1 MVVGASRGVFVSTNR
16 GGRARTFSPPRR
28 ALMFFVSVAN
38 LGWGWMTASGT
49 DSDCATCVDINQ

>member
-1 MVVGASRGVFVSTNR
+1 
-16 GGRARTFSPPRR
+16 
-28 ALMFFVSVAN
+28 MFFVSVAN